1 MKKVLFGLITIA
13 LVSLVLGAQ
22 TWTAPTGF
30 PVIVVAQYE
39 KSADSITGVDSVTL
53 LKSKQIDHASTYAFY
68 HDDSTG
74 TADSMIYQIKVYNA
88 AGTMIYA
95 TGIDTTVAGSV
106 KRISALPINKTI
118 YGTYLTVMARSIVAT
133 VKRRIRNCAII
144 QVAPVQPYEQ
154 SKIRP

>member
-1 MKKVLFGLITIA
+1 MKKILFGFITLA
-13 LVSLVLGAQ
+13 LVSMALGAQ

-30 PVIVVAQYE
+30 PVCVVAQYE
-39 KSADSITGVDSVTL
+39 KSADSITGVDSVVL
-53 LKSKQIDHASTYAFY
+53 FKSKQIDNASTYALY

-118 YGTYLTVMARSIVAT
+118 YGTYITVMARSIVAT
-133 VKRRIRNCAII
+133 VKRRVRNCAII
-144 QVAPVQPYEQ
+144 QVAPFLPYKKSEL
-154 SKIRP
+154 RP